1 MERLAPI
8 RGAGTEEG
16 STATMTTTFG
26 PAAGGPAW
34 LEVIRRDAALRLN
47 ELPVPSATEERWRY
61 SPINDLDLATFT
73 PAVAPRSA
81 GAGAGAGP
89 TVADAAA
96 LVTMVDGFVVSVE
109 TAGLPTGVTIRLA
122 NELGADG
129 IPGAFGSGE
138 EDYLSA
144 LHHALAPSLL
154 VIDVAAGVTVEEPI
168 VLASSVSATD
178 GILTAPWVRIVLGR
192 GASAAIVELVTGGA
206 RTLTLSRTEFDLAD
220 GARLRHVALQE
231 TSEDAW
237 HLARQV
243 AVVGRDASITSFSV
257 GLGAAYDRIETDVA
271 VTGRGGSSTLRNLY
285 LGTGTQVHDVR
296 TLQDHAADHTT
307 SDLLCKGAVADS
319 ARSIYTGTIRIRNGA
334 VRSDAAQTN
343 HNLVLGEHAQAD
355 SVPNLDIN
363 ENDVRCSHGSTVG
376 PVDEDQRYYLESR
389 GIAPE
394 VAERLLISGF
404 FADALEQLP
413 IPSAMGVV
421 ARALAAR
428 LAHLTAG
435 LDDA

>member
-16 STATMTTTFG
+16 STATMTTTFA

-34 LEVIRRDAALRLN
+34 LEAIRHDAVLRLG
-47 ELPVPSATEERWRY
+47 ELPLPSATEERWRY
-61 SPINDLDLATFT
+61 SPIDDLDLTSFT
-73 PAVAPRSA
+73 PATTP
-81 GAGAGAGP
+81 GTTPDILTP
-89 TVADAAA
+89 TDAAA
-96 LVTMVDGFVVSVE
+96 VVRIVDGFVVATE
-109 TAGLPTGVTIRLA
+109 TEGLPNGVTIRVA
-122 NELGADG
+122 EDLGDG
-129 IPGAFGSGE
+129 LTAAFGSGE

-154 VIDVAAGVTVEEPI
+154 VIDVAAGVTLEHPI
-168 VLASSVSATD
+168 VLATSVSATD
-178 GILTAPWVRIVLGR
+178 GVLTAPWIRVRLGR
-192 GASAAIVELVTGGA
+192 GAAASLLELVAGGA
-206 RTLTLSRTEFDLAD
+206 RTVTLSRTEFELAD
-220 GARLRHVALQE
+220 GANLRHVALQE
-231 TSEDAW
+231 TAETAW

-243 AVVGRDASITSFSV
+243 AVVGRDAAITSFSV

-271 VTGRGGSSTLRNLY
+271 VTGRGASSTLRNLY

-421 ARALAAR
+421 AGALAAR

>member
-1 MERLAPI
+1 MKALAPI

-16 STATMTTTFG
+16 STATMTTTFA

-34 LEVIRRDAALRLN
+34 LEAIRRDAALRLA
-47 ELPVPSATEERWRY
+47 ELPSPSATEERWRY
-61 SPINDLDLATFT
+61 SPIDDLDLSTFT
-73 PAVAPRSA
+73 PAAVP
-81 GAGAGAGP
+81 GAAVVLEIP
-89 TVADAAA
+89 TGAAA
-96 LVTMVDGFVVSVE
+96 VVRIVDGFVVAME
-109 TAGLPTGVTIRLA
+109 AEGLPEGVTIRVA
-122 NELGADG
+122 DELGADDMV
-129 IPGAFGSGE
+129 GAFGSGE
-138 EDYLSA
+138 EDYLTA
-144 LHHALAPSLL
+144 LHYTLAPSPL
-154 VIDVAAGVTVEEPI
+154 VIDVPAGVTLDAPI
-168 VLASSVSATD
+168 VLSSSISATD
-178 GILTAPWVRIVLGR
+178 GTLTTPWVRVRLGR
-192 GASAAIVELVTGGA
+192 GASAAVLELISGGA

-220 GARLRHVALQE
+220 GANLRHVALQE
-231 TSEDAW
+231 TAEHAW

-271 VTGRGGSSTLRNLY
+271 VTGRGASSTLRNLY
-285 LGTGTQVHDVR
+285 LGTGNQVHDVR

-319 ARSIYTGTIRIRNGA
+319 ARSIYTGTIRIQNGA

-421 ARALAAR
+421 AGALAAR